1 MIHFI
6 FTTMDRRYLFLKGDT
21 PLDISILQNNLMDL
35 LNKIDP
41 ICYLPTFKGIPF
53 KQEFLWQYR
62 QSSGDLI
69 FYAPIGMWYPIW
81 RYFKD
86 NGIEFDGLDPK
97 MFKNELPHSFE
108 EFKSIV
114 DSWGMSRTPR
124 PYQYEAAYKVLQYKI
139 SLSELAARAGKT
151 AQRCH

>member
-1 MIHFI
+1 MIHFV
-6 FTTMDRRYLFLKGDT
+6 FTPMDRRYLFLKGDT

-86 NGIEFDGLDPK
+86 NQLKKKLSYSKAHLMILGKHAITYRNSKKLKKILLNFSKEK
-97 MFKNELPHSFE
+97 
-108 EFKSIV
+108 
-114 DSWGMSRTPR
+114 
-124 PYQYEAAYKVLQYKI
+124 YAVLI
-139 SLSELAARAGKT
+139 SVY
-151 AQRCH
+151 

>member
-6 FTTMDRRYLFLKGDT
+6 FTPMDRRYLFLKGDT
-21 PLDISILQNNLMDL
+21 SLDISILQNNLMDL

-62 QSSGDLI
+62 QSTGDLV

-86 NGIEFDGLDPK
+86 NDIEFDGLDPK
-97 MFKNELPHSFE
+97 MFKNDLHHSFE

-139 SLSELAARAGKT
+139 
-151 AQRCH
+151 